1 MPFTRC
7 PGSLELSCCRALKL
21 LKRSKTAFRNQLD
34 LDAVRSALLGKS
46 RRILV
51 AVSGGADSVAMLRA
65 LLEVRAELDL
75 EIQVVHFNHRLR
87 SASNDD
93 SDFVLG
99 LCDRHSVPCHIGVLQ
114 NIEKP
119 KGTSPEAYW
128 RSERYRYFAETYDR
142 IGAGALFL
150 GHTIDDLA
158 ETFLYH
164 VARGTGA
171 GGVAFSPVKAVSA
184 MNVVRPMWKTSRG
197 SIEAALKANGQ
208 VWREDESNRNTD
220 LSRNLI
226 RQQVMPALRQINPN
240 VAEAIARFC
249 SVIVTAESPDSGVTD
264 GPDHLIVEQLRQL
277 DEASRVEALRRFI
290 KQAAGIIPT
299 HRQTQQCSSMI
310 SKSKTGLVSLTNS
323 KTLVIDQNNVWIY
336 PGNEPLDID
345 LARDFMSRHNV
356 ILAEI
361 SQPIPVT
368 AAGTGIVSLT
378 GEPFE
383 SAGITCPAV
392 GEEMFFCNRADGLRI
407 GKRTLKKY
415 FIDTKVPWYVRA
427 YLILVVD
434 KSHNVRQ
441 IVGWPD
447 ARQ

>member
-1 MPFTRC
+1 M
-7 PGSLELSCCRALKL
+7 
-21 LKRSKTAFRNQLD
+21 KRSKTAFRNLLD
-34 LDAVRSALLGKS
+34 FDAINGALEGKS
-46 RRILV
+46 RRVLV

-75 EIQVVHFNHRLR
+75 EIQVVHYNHRVR
-87 SASNDD
+87 AASHDD

-142 IGAGALFL
+142 IGARALFL

-249 SVIVTAESPDSGVTD
+249 SVIVTAECPDSEGND
-264 GPDHLIVEQLRQL
+264 GPDHLTVEQLRKL
-277 DEASRVEALRRFI
+277 DEANRVEALRRFI
-290 KQAAGIIPT
+290 KQAAGTIAT

-345 LARDFMSRHNV
+345 LARHFVFRYNAV
-356 ILAEI
+356 LAEI
-361 SQPIPVT
+361 PLPVLVA
-368 AAGTGIVSLT
+368 AAGTAIVSLT
-378 GEPFE
+378 GQQVET
-383 SAGITCPAV
+383 AGLFDSSDQ
-392 GEEMFFCNRADGLRI
+392 EELFFCNRADGMKI

-415 FIDTKVPWYVRA
+415 FIDTKVPWYVRS

-434 KSHNVRQ
+434 KSRNVRQ
-441 IVGWPD
+441 IVGWPG
-447 ARQ
+447 ASQEPLR